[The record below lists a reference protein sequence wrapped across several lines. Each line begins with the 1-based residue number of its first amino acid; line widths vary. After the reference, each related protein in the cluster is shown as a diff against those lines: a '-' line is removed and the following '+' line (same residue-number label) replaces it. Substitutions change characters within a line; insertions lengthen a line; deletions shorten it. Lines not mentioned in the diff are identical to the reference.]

1 MFMGFKGAFA
11 RSCVK
16 ACPSTRF
23 ACSRDE
29 KELAMKLGFLGLGHM
44 GYPMARLLSRAGHTV
59 AVWNRSG
66 GKAEALSKSVDVR
79 VATSPADAAW
89 GSEVVLSML
98 ADDDAVRSTVLGE
111 GKMPER
117 EPLVQGMPPG
127 AIHVSMSTIS
137 PALSKELAEAHASN
151 AQRYVAA
158 PVLGRPEAAQDGH
171 LVFLVAGPEEALTA
185 CGPVFDVLGRAVHR
199 MGFHPERANAAKL
212 ACNFVLASIIEV
224 LGEAFALGEGY
235 GIGAT
240 SLLGILQESILR
252 PETLAA
258 YGKRI
263 AEARFEP
270 AGFRLKLGLKDLD
283 LVLGAAE
290 AQALPM
296 PTASVLHDRFLV
308 ALAQGLQDKDWSAI
322 ARTLPHKRA
331 A

>member
-1 MFMGFKGAFA
+1 
-11 RSCVK
+11 
-16 ACPSTRF
+16 
-23 ACSRDE
+23 
-29 KELAMKLGFLGLGHM
+29 MKLGFLGLGRM
-44 GYPMARLLSRAGHTV
+44 GYPMARLLLRAGHTV
-59 AVWNRSG
+59 AVWNRTAD
-66 GKAEALSKSVDVR
+66 KAEALGKSDGAR
-79 VATSPADAAW
+79 VASSPADAALNA
-89 GSEVVLSML
+89 EVVISML

-111 GKMPER
+111 GKRPDP
-117 EPLVQGMPPG
+117 EPLLPGMPPR

-151 AQRYVAA
+151 AQRYLAA
-158 PVLGRPEAAQDGH
+158 PVLGRPEAAQDGQ
-171 LVFLVAGPEEALTA
+171 LVLLVAGSDEAATA
-185 CGPVFDVLGRAVHR
+185 CKPVFDVLGRAVHR
-199 MGFHPERANAAKL
+199 LGFHPERANAAKL

-235 GIGAT
+235 GIGAPA
-240 SLLGILQESILR
+240 LLTVLQDSMLR
-252 PETLAA
+252 PEMLAG

-263 AEARFEP
+263 AEACFEP
-270 AGFRLKLGLKDLD
+270 AGFKVKLGLKDID

-308 ALAQGLQDKDWSAI
+308 ALAQGLEDKDWSAI

>member
-1 MFMGFKGAFA
+1 
-11 RSCVK
+11 
-16 ACPSTRF
+16 
-23 ACSRDE
+23 
-29 KELAMKLGFLGLGHM
+29 MKLGFLGLGRM
-44 GYPMARLLSRAGHTV
+44 GYPMARLLLRAGHTV
-59 AVWNRSG
+59 AVWNRTAA
-66 GKAEALSKSVDVR
+66 KAEALHKSDGAR
-79 VATSPADAAW
+79 VASSPADAAF
-89 GSEVVLSML
+89 GAEAVLSML

-111 GKMPER
+111 GRMPMP
-117 EPLVQGMPPG
+117 EPLVSGMPPA

-151 AQRYVAA
+151 AQRYLAA

-171 LVFLVAGPEEALTA
+171 LVLLVGGPEDAATA
-185 CGPVFDVLGRAVHR
+185 CAPLFQVLGHSVHR
-199 MGFHPERANAAKL
+199 LGFHPERANAAKL

-224 LGEAFALGEGY
+224 LGEAFALGERY
-235 GIGAT
+235 GVGAT
-240 SLLGILQESILR
+240 ALLGILQDSMLR

-263 AEARFEP
+263 AEGRFEP
-270 AGFRLKLGLKDLD
+270 AGFRLKLGLKDMD

-308 ALAQGLQDKDWSAI
+308 ALAQGLEDKDWSAI

>member
-1 MFMGFKGAFA
+1 
-11 RSCVK
+11 
-16 ACPSTRF
+16 
-23 ACSRDE
+23 
-29 KELAMKLGFLGLGHM
+29 MKLGFLGLGHM
-44 GYPMARLLSRAGHTV
+44 GYPMARLLLRAGHTV
-59 AVWNRSG
+59 AVWNRTTD
-66 GKAEALSKSVDVR
+66 KAEALGKSDGAR
-79 VATSPADAAW
+79 VASSPGDAAW
-89 GSEVVLSML
+89 GAEVVLSML

-111 GKMPER
+111 GRLPMP
-117 EPLVQGMPPG
+117 EPLVSGMPPG

-151 AQRYVAA
+151 AQRYLAA

-171 LVFLVAGPEEALTA
+171 LVLLVAGPDDAATA
-185 CGPVFDVLGRAVHR
+185 CAPVFDVLGRAVHR
-199 MGFHPERANAAKL
+199 LGFRPERANAAKL

-235 GIGAT
+235 GIGAPA
-240 SLLGILQESILR
+240 LLAMLQDSMLR

-263 AEARFEP
+263 AEGHFEP
-270 AGFRLKLGLKDLD
+270 AGFQLKLGLKDVDML
-283 LVLGAAE
+283 LGAAE

-308 ALAQGLQDKDWSAI
+308 ALAQGLEDKDWSAI
-322 ARTLPHKRA
+322 ARTLPRKRA

>member
-1 MFMGFKGAFA
+1 
-11 RSCVK
+11 
-16 ACPSTRF
+16 
-23 ACSRDE
+23 
-29 KELAMKLGFLGLGHM
+29 MKLGFLGLGRM
-44 GYPMARLLSRAGHTV
+44 GYPMARLLLRAGHTV
-59 AVWNRSG
+59 AVWNRTG
-66 GKAEALSKSVDVR
+66 AKAESLHKSDGAR
-79 VATSPADAAW
+79 VASSPADAAF
-89 GSEVVLSML
+89 GAEVVLSML

-111 GKMPER
+111 GKMPVP
-117 EPLVQGMPPG
+117 EPLVSGMPPG

-151 AQRYVAA
+151 AQRYLAA
-158 PVLGRPEAAQDGH
+158 PVLGRPEAAQDGK
-171 LVFLVAGPEEALTA
+171 LVLLVGGPDDAATA
-185 CGPVFDVLGRAVHR
+185 CAHVFQVLGHSVHR
-199 MGFHPERANAAKL
+199 LGFHPERANAAKL

-224 LGEAFALGEGY
+224 LGEAFALGERY
-235 GIGAT
+235 GVGAPA
-240 SLLGILQESILR
+240 LLGILQDSMLR

-270 AGFRLKLGLKDLD
+270 AGFKLKLGLKDMD
-283 LVLGAAE
+283 LLLGAAE

-308 ALAQGLQDKDWSAI
+308 ALAQGLEDKDWSAI